1 LSTYTGFAGPTFGSI
16 CARYI
21 LITANSN
28 WGSPGGYSLAEIK
41 FSIGSVPCT
50 PTDCHIEAVVC
61 SEQYCAV
68 PNKNGVATVTI
79 YDDCGD
85 PVANALVDGTFSGD
99 FNETFYDVQTDQ
111 NGNAVF
117 TTAGCLKK
125 PSFSFTVDDV
135 DHGTLPHDPG
145 DDLATGC
152 SG

>member
-1 LSTYTGFAGPTFGSI
+1 
-16 CARYI
+16 

-41 FSIGSVPCT
+41 FSIGGGGGPCT
-50 PTDCHIEAVVC
+50 PTDCHIESVVC
-61 SEQYCAV
+61 SAPYCDI
-68 PNKNGVATVTI
+68 PNKNGQATVTI

-99 FNETFYDVQTDQ
+99 FNEAFYDVQTDE
-111 NGNAVF
+111 NGDAVF